1 MRSGFFYGLG
11 LRKVISETESF
22 STEKLPIRSVAGR
35 VADRPN
41 KHSSCLEPKELYFG
55 FYYIWDSIA
64 YVLAFRGSK
73 LDESP
78 VVPSIGVIEPR

>member
-1 MRSGFFYGLG
+1 MIWTLAKGPLNPTT
-11 LRKVISETESF
+11 L
-22 STEKLPIRSVAGR
+22 TEKLPIRSVAGR

-41 KHSSCLEPKELYFG
+41 KHSSCLEPKELYLG

-64 YVLAFRGSK
+64 YALAFRGSK